1 MAKHIN
7 NILEFISSWG
17 NSEFSSSLLSEVLS
31 PEDIVNKAKDE
42 KDEKKR
48 TSLYTMA
55 KSRKERVEAIQGKV
69 TKIETD
75 LEDPKWRGRGENGKF
90 LPNQKMVKV
99 AHKERAE
106 RGKDILSR
114 AGNDPKRIQKRRLD
128 IDIENLDPEKESRR
142 QGIYQKKIGRFTS
155 RTDETSSSK
164 KSDKPREVPSTGA
177 PADKADV
184 PSIAAPVPPPKKPSR
199 WSIIRSTLANGI
211 EDIKDISVAAPLIR
225 IGTGVLRGAAA
236 ATKPYTGKT
245 GPSVSFPALQN
256 FATDS
261 ILLGQAL
268 KTKRDLRN
276 TTDKDEMRRLRARL
290 RQLRFGG
297 VLGGGTFGGGNNS

>member
-42 KDEKKR
+42 RDPEKR
-48 TSLYTMA
+48 ISLYTKA
-55 KSRKERVEAIQGKV
+55 KSRKERVDAIQAAVG
-69 TKIETD
+69 
-75 LEDPKWRGRGENGKF
+75 DPSKFRNKGRFK
-90 LPNQKMVKV
+90 P
-99 AHKERAE
+99 ERDRLDSAE
-106 RGKDILSR
+106 KGKDILSR
-114 AGNDPKRIQKRRLD
+114 VGNDPKRIQKRRLD
-128 IDIENLDPEKESRR
+128 IDIENLDPEKESIR
-142 QGIYQKKIGRFTS
+142 QAIFQKKIS
-155 RTDETSSSK
+155 RTDETPISK
-164 KSDKPREVPSTGA
+164 KSNKRRVEVPSTGA

-199 WSIIRSTLANGI
+199 WSIIRSTLANGS

-245 GPSVSFPALQN
+245 GPSVSFPGVQR

-261 ILLGQAL
+261 ILLWQAL

-276 TTDKDEMRRLRARL
+276 TTDEGEMRRLRARL